1 MAIYRLAYE
10 PALDGLR
17 ALAVLSVMLF
27 HAHPSVWTG
36 GFLGVDVFFVLSG
49 YLITSLL
56 LKELEATGRI
66 DIKAFYIRRWWRLG
80 PALLCML
87 VVYALVV
94 FAQGAK
100 LSEEGLDI
108 ALAAAYVT
116 NWSRA
121 FDWRSPVDLGHTWSL
136 AVEEQFYLLWPWM
149 LWAVMRFFHRGKQAL
164 IVLVALLI
172 LSWAWRQ
179 GLQWQGASINRLYNG
194 LDSRVEALLAGSV
207 LAAWQRPH
215 QGQWHHGA
223 RHWPTFLLALSFGS
237 LTLLMLQIHWTESWL
252 YSYGMS
258 GVALISCTIIWGL
271 HIQQSSFWCTVFR
284 WKPLVHLGKI
294 SYGLYLWH
302 FLIDRALMSQG
313 LQGWIL
319 VGVST
324 PVTILIAMFSYKWI
338 EPRNSLREKN
348 KI

>member
-56 LKELEATGRI
+56 LKELESTGRI

-136 AVEEQFYLLWPWM
+136 AIEEQFYLLWPWM
-149 LWAVMRFFHRGKQAL
+149 LWAVMRVFHRGKQAL

-207 LAAWQRPH
+207 LAVWRRPD
-215 QGQWHHGA
+215 QLQWDPGA
-223 RHWPTFLLALSFGS
+223 QLGSTLLLALSF
-237 LTLLMLQIHWTESWL
+237 TAMVFLMLNTKWTEPWL

-258 GVALISCTIIWGL
+258 CVALISCVIIWGM
-271 HIQQSSFWCTVFR
+271 HIQRSNLWCLVLR
-284 WKPLVHLGKI
+284 WRALAYLGQI

-302 FLIDRALMSQG
+302 FPIDRALMSQG
-313 LQGWIL
+313 LQGWTL
-319 VGVST
+319 VGIST
-324 PVTILIAMFSYKWI
+324 MLTIAVASASYRW
-338 EPRNSLREKN
+338 LEKPLLN
-348 KI
+348 AKR